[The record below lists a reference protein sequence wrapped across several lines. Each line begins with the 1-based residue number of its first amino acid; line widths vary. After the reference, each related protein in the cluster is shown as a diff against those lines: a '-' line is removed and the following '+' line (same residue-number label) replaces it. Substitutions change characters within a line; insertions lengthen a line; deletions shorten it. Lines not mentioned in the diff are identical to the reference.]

1 MTEAKAEVSAR
12 KRISAIWI
20 VPIVA
25 LVLGIWMVV
34 YTIQNRGPEIT
45 IVFTTAEG
53 LEAGK
58 TKVKIRNVEI
68 GLVGSVGLGDDLQ
81 SVVVTAQL
89 EKPVTPLLREDTQ
102 FWVVRPRV
110 GASGVSG
117 IGTLFSGGYI
127 QLAPGTG
134 AEGRRD
140 FVGLEDPPVTP
151 AGAPGL
157 HFKLVSDKAGSVSTG
172 DPIIYKGFNVG
183 RIESGEFDVES
194 QKMHYGAFISAPY
207 DDLVNS
213 STHFWNASG
222 VSFSATADGIELTTG
237 SLETLLIGGI
247 TFGLP
252 TGVGPGGPVEKGT
265 VFRLYPDRKSVDAQ
279 PYERSL
285 EYVVQF
291 DQSVRGL
298 KPGAPVEYRGIRIG
312 RVEHILLQELA
323 DNLRGQGNPI
333 PVLIRLEPGRLTLP
347 DSEEGVTRLSEAVV
361 NAVGIGMRASLSTG
375 NLLTGS
381 LYVSMDIYPG
391 EPPAEMG
398 TWHDRPTIPTVA
410 SGLEG
415 IQHKIAAL
423 LDKLNAL
430 PLEDITQ
437 SAADAVAS
445 LEAILANQAMQ
456 DLPLALEATV
466 TELRDVLDSVSSDSA
481 LHERLMRMTTEL
493 DRTLQSMRELLDSL
507 DDQPN
512 SLIFGGENPKDP
524 APPAGTQ

>member
-1 MTEAKAEVSAR
+1 MAEARADISER

-25 LVLGIWMVV
+25 LVLGAWMIV

-45 IVFTTAEG
+45 ITFTTAEG
-53 LEAGK
+53 IEAGK

-68 GLVGSVGLGDDLQ
+68 GLVGSVGLVEDLK
-81 SVVVTAQL
+81 SVVMTAQL
-89 EKPVTPLLREDTQ
+89 EKDVTPLLREDTQ

-110 GASGVSG
+110 GAGGVSG
-117 IGTLFSGGYI
+117 LGTLLSGGYI
-127 QLAPGTG
+127 QLAPGEG

-151 AGAPGL
+151 AGTPGL
-157 HFKLVSDKAGSVSTG
+157 HFRLVSDEAGSVSTG
-172 DPIIYKGFNVG
+172 DPIIYKGFTVG
-183 RIESGEFDVES
+183 RIETDEFDVES
-194 QKMHYGAFISAPY
+194 QKMHYGAFIAAPY

-213 STHFWNASG
+213 ATHFWDASG
-222 VSFSATADGIELTTG
+222 VSLSATADGIELTTG
-237 SLETLLIGGI
+237 SLQTLLIGGI

-252 TGVGPGGPVEKGT
+252 TGVGPGGPVEADT
-265 VFRLYPDRKSVDAQ
+265 TFRLYPDRQSMDAQ

-298 KPGAPVEYRGIRIG
+298 KPGAPVEYRGILIG
-312 RVEHILLQELA
+312 RVERVLLQELA
-323 DNLRGQGNPI
+323 GNLRGQGNPI

-347 DSEEGVTRLSEAVV
+347 DSEEGVTTLSEAVA
-361 NAVGIGMRASLSTG
+361 NAVGIGLRASLVTG
-375 NLLTGS
+375 SLLTGS
-381 LYVSMDIYPG
+381 LFVSMDIYPN

-398 TWHDRPTIPTVA
+398 TWHDRPTIPTIA

-415 IQHKIAAL
+415 IQHKISAL

-430 PLEDITQ
+430 PLEDITE
-437 SAADAVAS
+437 SAAGAVAN
-445 LEAILANQAMQ
+445 LEAILASQALQEM
-456 DLPLALEATV
+456 PLALEATV
-466 TELRDVLDSVSSDSA
+466 EELRDVLDSVSSDSE
-481 LHERLMRMTTEL
+481 LHERLMRTTTEL
-493 DRTLQSMRELLDSL
+493 NRTLRSMRELMDTL
-507 DDQPN
+507 DDQP
-512 SLIFGGENPKDP
+512 SSVIFGGEQLKDP